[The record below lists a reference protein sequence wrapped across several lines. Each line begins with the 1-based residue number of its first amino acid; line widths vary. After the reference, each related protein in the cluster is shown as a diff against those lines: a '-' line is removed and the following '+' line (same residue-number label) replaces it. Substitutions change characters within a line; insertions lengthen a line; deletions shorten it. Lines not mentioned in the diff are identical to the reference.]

1 MSFEIIILAAIA
13 IFVLT
18 RLFSVLGKE
27 KGAPP
32 PALRDQEQ
40 QRQRPHPVHVV
51 PDPDQDDEDLIGG
64 LEKIARVQPDF
75 SQREFL
81 SGAKSAYEMIVKAFA
96 DGDRGTLQSLLTRDV
111 YEDYDHAIKAR
122 EESGQEPLELMR
134 LKEATIETGDLN
146 GSVAEITVLFGAE
159 LSDGERIVSTR
170 ELWTFERDTKDRDP
184 NWRLSDVSA
193 A

>member
-32 PALRDQEQ
+32 PALRDRDQ
-40 QRQRPHPVHVV
+40 QRQRPQPVHVV
-51 PDPDQDDEDLIGG
+51 PDPDQDDDDLASG
-64 LEKIARVQPDF
+64 LEKIARMQPDF

-81 SGAKSAYEMIVKAFA
+81 AGAKSAYEMIVKAFA
-96 DGDRGTLQSLLTRDV
+96 DGDRGMLQSLLTRDV
-111 YEDYDHAIKAR
+111 YEDYDRAIKAR

-134 LKEATIETGDLN
+134 LKEATIETGELT
-146 GSVAEITVLFGAE
+146 GSMAEITVLFGAE

-170 ELWTFERDTKDRDP
+170 ELWTFERDLKDRDP